1 MLVLDKLYVFQWDTP
16 ISPLFMVMIS
26 FATKIM
32 SLYTSISIID
42 NQTYLTMLFKMGT
55 FQRHRKSLEWWPFHS
70 GTLFCED
77 LVIFSLDGKHHC
89 CWNLHSSALPL
100 WAHLGSEGLS
110 SHHGKPEQ
118 LILKQCIIYSKAERG
133 SSTVSLLYFIAGQG
147 DLLSSNPSSV
157 TPDRKK

>member
-77 LVIFSLDGKHHC
+77 LVIFFP
-89 CWNLHSSALPL
+89 W
-100 WAHLGSEGLS
+100 WE
-110 SHHGKPEQ
+110 
-118 LILKQCIIYSKAERG
+118 
-133 SSTVSLLYFIAGQG
+133 TSLLLEPSLICLTPMGTPWLRRSKFSSWEARTTYFEAVHYLFKGREREF
-147 DLLSSNPSSV
+147 NSV
-157 TPDRKK
+157 TSIFHCRSGWSAQFKSKFCNSR